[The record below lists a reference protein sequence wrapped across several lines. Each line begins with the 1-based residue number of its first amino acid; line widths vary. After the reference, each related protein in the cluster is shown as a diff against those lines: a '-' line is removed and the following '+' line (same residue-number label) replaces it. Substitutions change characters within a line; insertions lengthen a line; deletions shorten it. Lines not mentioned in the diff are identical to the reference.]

1 MEEGLNNKSLRRK
14 KQMKKVSILTGILV
28 LALAGVAFAS
38 EGGAA
43 ASGNVNV
50 ALICIAAALAVG
62 IPALGCG
69 LGMGTGIGGACSG
82 IARNPEASGKITV
95 TMIIGLALI
104 ESLTIYGLVISL
116 ILLMANPFK
125 SLMGL

>member
-1 MEEGLNNKSLRRK
+1 
-14 KQMKKVSILTGILV
+14 MKKVSILTSILV
-28 LALAGVAFAS
+28 LALSTVAFAS
-38 EGGAA
+38 EGGAT
-43 ASGNVNV
+43 ASGVNI
-50 ALICIAAALAVG
+50 ALVCVAAALAVG

-116 ILLMANPFK
+116 ILLMANPFI
-125 SLMGL
+125 G

>member
-1 MEEGLNNKSLRRK
+1 
-14 KQMKKVSILTGILV
+14 MKKVSILTSILV
-28 LALAGVAFAS
+28 LALSAVAFAS

-43 ASGNVNV
+43 AASGVNI
-50 ALICIAAALAVG
+50 ALVCVAAALAVG
-62 IPALGCG
+62 IPALGGG
-69 LGMGTGIGGACSG
+69 LGMGTAIGGSCSG

-116 ILLMANPFK
+116 ILLMANPFI
-125 SLMGL
+125 G